1 MSSLKYWILIF
12 ILTSKVVPYVRCPSL
27 EYWILIFIL
36 TSKVVPYVIWKKKT
50 SLSIAL
56 MNSIHIWHG
65 QTSLSFM
72 QLWLNW
78 KIQQSSSAFPDL
90 MAIKQHSELL
100 WISKKFWSEE
110 KLYNY
115 GATVIWIAKN
125 STLPSKL
132 ENQYWF

>member
-1 MSSLKYWILIF
+1 
-12 ILTSKVVPYVRCPSL
+12 
-27 EYWILIFIL
+27 
-36 TSKVVPYVIWKKKT
+36 
-50 SLSIAL
+50 
-56 MNSIHIWHG
+56 
-65 QTSLSFM
+65 M

-115 GATVIWIAKN
+115 VGTGIWIAKN